1 MKSLIIIFIVL
12 ISSQIN
18 SQTLPQGFS
27 YVSEIDA
34 TIKKELRYST
44 SNNFIGQ
51 PIDGYIKDI
60 LIISTPAAK
69 ALKKIQ
75 TKLMLSG
82 LSLKIFDAYRPQQ
95 AVDHFVRWA
104 EAVNDTLMK
113 QYYYPDVKKLDL
125 FRRGFIASK
134 SGHTRGSTVDLSIV
148 DVKTNKAADL
158 KDLEPDDLVKYGMIP
173 EFVGRFPTWVGL
185 TELTVDQLIFVLTEI
200 RNSLVA
206 QYTYLFKTDGVA
218 LTFSDAALQEIASTA
233 SKRKTGARSLQA
245 ELERILMP
253 HMFSLKEYAK
263 SKITEVKITP
273 ELVKTPQK
281 LAA

>member
-51 PIDGYIKDI
+51 PIDGYIKDS

-104 EAVNDTLMK
+104 KVLNDTLMK
-113 QYYYPDVKKLDL
+113 QLYYPDVQKSEL
-125 FRRGFIASK
+125 FTLGYIALK
-134 SGHTRGSTVDLSIV
+134 SGHTRVSTVDLTIV
-148 DVKTNKAADL
+148 DIKTNK
-158 KDLEPDDLVKYGMIP
+158 
-173 EFVGRFPTWVGL
+173 
-185 TELTVDQLIFVLTEI
+185 ELDMGSSYDFFGE
-200 RNSLVA
+200 
-206 QYTYLFKTDGVA
+206 
-218 LTFSDAALQEIASTA
+218 
-233 SKRKTGARSLQA
+233 
-245 ELERILMP
+245 
-253 HMFSLKEYAK
+253 K
-263 SKITEVKITP
+263 SHPYYKKITDKQTKNRMLLRSIMIKNGFIPYDNEWWHFTLKN
-273 ELVKTPQK
+273 ELYPTTYFNFTIE
-281 LAA
+281 

>member
-60 LIISTPAAK
+60 LIISTPAGK

-113 QYYYPDVKKLDL
+113 QYYYPNVKKLDL

-134 SGHTRGSTVDLSIV
+134 SSHTRGSTVDLSIV
-148 DVKTNKAADL
+148 DVKTNKELDMGSSYDFFGEASHPFFKNITPNQKKNRML
-158 KDLEPDDLVKYGMIP
+158 LRNIMIKNGFIP
-173 EFVGRFPTWVGL
+173 YDNEWWHFT
-185 TELTVDQLIFVLTEI
+185 
-200 RNSLVA
+200 
-206 QYTYLFKTDGVA
+206 
-218 LTFSDAALQEIASTA
+218 
-233 SKRKTGARSLQA
+233 
-245 ELERILMP
+245 
-253 HMFSLKEYAK
+253 LKEEPYPTTYFNFT
-263 SKITEVKITP
+263 IE
-273 ELVKTPQK
+273 
-281 LAA
+281 

>member
-82 LSLKIFDAYRPQQ
+82 LSIKIFDAYRPQQ
-95 AVDHFVRWA
+95 AVNHFVRWA
-104 EAVNDTLMK
+104 KVMNDTLMK
-113 QYYYPDVKKLDL
+113 KIYYPDIQKSEL
-125 FRRGFIASK
+125 FTLGYIALK
-134 SGHTRGSTVDLSIV
+134 SGHTRGSTVDLTIV
-148 DVKTNKAADL
+148 DIKTNK
-158 KDLEPDDLVKYGMIP
+158 
-173 EFVGRFPTWVGL
+173 
-185 TELTVDQLIFVLTEI
+185 ELDMGSSYDFFGE
-200 RNSLVA
+200 
-206 QYTYLFKTDGVA
+206 
-218 LTFSDAALQEIASTA
+218 
-233 SKRKTGARSLQA
+233 
-245 ELERILMP
+245 
-253 HMFSLKEYAK
+253 K
-263 SKITEVKITP
+263 SHPYYKKITDKQTKNRMLLRSIMIKNGFIPYDNEWWHFTLKNEPYPTTYFNFTI
-273 ELVKTPQK
+273 E
-281 LAA
+281 